1 MTFHTGVGWSNPLV
15 RRVMRHYSIS
25 VLYRLASPT
34 TFQSV
39 AREFSVPPAPLPDD
53 EPIVAAYLV
62 APDTQTPLEVPPV
75 VHTVPPSTRAATTP
89 PTPPRTLPQAPALRE
104 VAGPPPPATPE
115 TQTMAAPRTQ
125 PQEEATTVA
134 EQAVTAGGQTETTL
148 TDDVWHRLQT
158 IFRRHQEK
166 AAASGTETRQTTP
179 ATGQE
184 VAAQEPVP
192 QGTKPLSASHQALPK
207 REENEV
213 PAASSTQPIEPTE
226 SVDIPPSHIAVTD
239 TAAGAIAGE
248 PDIRSKQQTIP
259 TAHRETI
266 ERDTDERR
274 RDDGI
279 VIEDGVKSVL
289 SSETELPRQA
299 TPTSNRGT
307 TDRNVDGRRRA
318 PAATPAD
325 RAGSIQVDERELP
338 RQPSPPSPSAEVP
351 LSIPTAGDLSQ
362 PQMEH
367 PKAMPAPLAP
377 HPAQAPVIQRSPD
390 TTSLEPQP
398 APLHEVW
405 HVERILPEAPAT
417 APTPPTFSAPST
429 QEVRPQSQPAI
440 EEILGNIAA
449 AGFTR
454 SSVEILPPR
463 RPRPR
468 GLSPEPSAAPAQN
481 ATQARVAVRPTSV
494 ERTSDASPS
503 VAAARTSA
511 EPAPAPQQLVETEI
525 GPLPSDLWHLI
536 GESPPVPRVSKP
548 VGSPAPSP
556 PPPTSHGEHIES
568 PPASLSGTWAQPAS
582 PEAAPSEKATGGT
595 PGETNVIRRTPDETA
610 QAETATVTEQATST
624 AQTPNAQSEGTQ
636 QQEEASPE
644 EALDIEALARRVY
657 SEIRR
662 RIHTELERARQR

>member
-1 MTFHTGVGWSNPLV
+1 M
-15 RRVMRHYSIS
+15 
-25 VLYRLASPT
+25 
-34 TFQSV
+34 
-39 AREFSVPPAPLPDD
+39 
-53 EPIVAAYLV
+53 AAYLV

-75 VHTVPPSTRAATTP
+75 VHSVPPSTRTAAA
-89 PTPPRTLPQAPALRE
+89 PTPRATLPQAPALRE
-104 VAGPPPPATPE
+104 VAGPPPPATPG

-125 PQEEATTVA
+125 LQEEATIVA
-134 EQAVTAGGQTETTL
+134 EQSATGGEQTDTTL
-148 TDDVWHRLQT
+148 TDDVWHRLQA

-166 AAASGTETRQTTP
+166 ATSSDTETRQTTP
-179 ATGQE
+179 IDSQE
-184 VAAQEPVP
+184 VGAQEPVP
-192 QGTKPLSASHQALPK
+192 RSTMPISASHQALPR

-226 SVDIPPSHIAVTD
+226 SADTPPGHITVTD
-239 TAAGAIAGE
+239 TAEGAAAGE
-248 PDIRSKQQTIP
+248 PDIHSKQQTTP
-259 TAHRETI
+259 TSHRETI
-266 ERDTDERR
+266 QRDTDERR

-299 TPTSNRGT
+299 TPTSNYGT
-307 TDRNVDGRRRA
+307 TDRDVDGRRRA

-325 RAGSIQVDERELP
+325 RTGSVQVNERELP

-362 PQMEH
+362 PQIEH

-377 HPAQAPVIQRSPD
+377 HPAQAQAIQRSPD

-405 HVERILPEAPAT
+405 HVERILPEASAT
-417 APTPPTFSAPST
+417 TPTPPTFSAPST
-429 QEVRPQSQPAI
+429 QEIRPQSQPAI
-440 EEILGNIAA
+440 EEILGNITA

-463 RPRPR
+463 RPRPGR
-468 GLSPEPSAAPAQN
+468 LSPEPSAAPAQN
-481 ATQARVAVRPTSV
+481 ATQARVAVRPTPM
-494 ERTSDASPS
+494 EHTSDVSPS
-503 VAAARTSA
+503 AAAVRPSA
-511 EPAPAPQQLVETEI
+511 EPTPEPQQLVETEI
-525 GPLPSDLWHLI
+525 GPLPNDLWHLI

-548 VGSPAPSP
+548 AGSPTPSP
-556 PPPTSHGEHIES
+556 PPPTSHGEHMES

-582 PEAAPSEKATGGT
+582 PEAAPGEKATGGT
-595 PGETNVIRRTPDETA
+595 PGEANVIRRIPDETA

-624 AQTPNAQSEGTQ
+624 TQTPSAQSEGTQ